1 MKKNSRH
8 LYQYLLAFLCPIT
21 FYCILCIILKIYPFG
36 DISNLRWDLYI
47 QYTDYFNFYRN
58 VLLGNDSIAY
68 SFTKSLG
75 GSMTSLWGYYLASP
89 INLLLV
95 FFKPENISEFI
106 FMASSLKIGLSGLT
120 MFIFSKRKF
129 KNAPWYFVLFLAIAY
144 SFTQYNVGQIANI
157 NWLDGVYMLP
167 LMLVGVELY
176 VEKQKP
182 LFLYLTTAISI
193 VFNWYTGYM
202 NCIFIFIYFLYHQ
215 FLTDKSGVVF
225 QFKSYL
231 KKAVKFARLEILSVM
246 LGMVV
251 LLPVFISQSGGR
263 SAFDKGIFYFATNG
277 RFLDILRGFLI
288 GSPQPSKE
296 ITLYCTIFLFI
307 FVMYFFRCRQINKV
321 DKMAAGAL
329 LLVMVFS
336 LFFAPLEYVW
346 CGFKFIGSYSYRFL
360 YIPILTMLII
370 AGRAL
375 QHAGKLD
382 KRILVENT
390 IGAIGILLILDLI
403 QPFDGKRLW
412 FQIIL
417 LGSYTFIL
425 MFLHS
430 KKFVRYAGA
439 LCIIVLFAGEVI
451 LNARWI
457 ADTTFTEDANTI
469 KNYIHDES
477 LLVDQIRQYDDSPF
491 YRMEKTLNKD
501 KDLSHNSF
509 FANESMAYSYSGIQH
524 YSSSF
529 DLTTAN
535 LIKNLGYCHGEFP
548 TFFHTPLLPADS
560 LLGIKYL
567 FSENQYDGYTRVD
580 GLKSYNVKDVY
591 ENPFSLP
598 MAFGVDHDVSSVEF
612 TDNPFENIN
621 NIYSSILGREI
632 TLMKPIENA
641 TITEADNGVVFDI
654 ASAGKNQILYAAFD
668 GEVDAI
674 NSDMYVNDNLVTRYQ
689 NGWMHH
695 NALTIGNMEGA
706 NTIRMDNFSLQG
718 KTYMLYSMDMELFQN
733 IISQIKGQYSPE
745 IHTSGSRVTVDCV
758 SSTDWV
764 MLSIPYDDS
773 WSVSVNGK
781 KTDILKGVEGL
792 IVVPVSAGH
801 ESKILLEYHVK
812 GLTSGAV
819 VSFLSIILY
828 IWIYKKQIPSPA
840 GRIYKQV

>member
-1 MKKNSRH
+1 MKKYYKH
-8 LYQYLLAFLCPIT
+8 LYQYLLAFLCPII

-36 DISNLRWDLYI
+36 DTSNLRWDLYI
-47 QYTDYFNFYRN
+47 QYTDYFSYYRN
-58 VLLGNDSIAY
+58 VLLGNDNIAY

-95 FFKPENISEFI
+95 FFKPENISAFI

-129 KNAPWYFVLFLAIAY
+129 KNAPWYFVLFLSIAY

-167 LMLVGVELY
+167 LMLIGVELY
-176 VEKQKP
+176 VEKRKP

-202 NCIFIFIYFLYHQ
+202 NCIFIFLYFLYHQ
-215 FLTDKSGVVF
+215 FLTDKSGAVF

-231 KKAVKFARLEILSVM
+231 KKTVKFAMLEILSVM

-263 SAFDKGIFYFATNG
+263 SAFDKGIFYPATNG

-288 GSPQPSKE
+288 GSPQPSNE
-296 ITLYCTIFLFI
+296 ITLFCTIFLLI
-307 FVMYFFRCRQINKV
+307 FVMYFFRSSQINKV
-321 DKMAAGAL
+321 DKMAAGTL
-329 LLVMVFS
+329 LLIMVFS
-336 LFFAPLEYVW
+336 LFFTPLEYIW
-346 CGFKFIGSYSYRFL
+346 CGFKFIGSYAFRFL

-382 KRILVENT
+382 KKILVQNT

-412 FQIIL
+412 LQIIL
-417 LGSYTFIL
+417 LGIYTFIL
-425 MFLHS
+425 MSLHS
-430 KKFVRYAGA
+430 KKFVRYAGVICITA
-439 LCIIVLFAGEVI
+439 LFTGEVI

-457 ADTTFTEDANTI
+457 ADSTFTEDANTI

-477 LLVDQIRQYDDSPF
+477 LLVEQIRQYDSSPF

-501 KDLSHNSF
+501 KDLLHNSF

-529 DLTTAN
+529 DSITAA
-535 LIKNLGYCHGEFP
+535 LIENLGYCNGEFP

-567 FSENQYDGYTRVD
+567 LSENQYDGYTRVD
-580 GLKSYNVKDVY
+580 GLKSYNQKDVY
-591 ENPFSLP
+591 ENQFSLP
-598 MAFGVDHDVSSVEF
+598 MALSVSDDVSSVEL

-621 NIYSSILGREI
+621 NIYSGILGRE
-632 TLMKPIENA
+632 TVLMKPIENV
-641 TITEADNGVVFDI
+641 TITEVDNSVVFDI
-654 ASAGKNQILYAAFD
+654 PSAGKNQILYAAFA

-674 NSDMYVNDNLVTRYQ
+674 NADMYVNDNLITRYQ

-695 NALTIGNMEGA
+695 NALTIGNMEGE
-706 NTIRMDNFSLQG
+706 NTIRMDNFSLQD
-718 KTYMLYSMDMELFQN
+718 KTYMLYSMDMEVFQN
-733 IISQIKGQYSPE
+733 VISQIKGQYSPE
-745 IHTSGSRVTVDCV
+745 IHISGSRVTVGGV
-758 SSTDWV
+758 SSTDRI

-773 WSVSVNGK
+773 WSASVNGK
-781 KTDILKGVEGL
+781 QADILKGAGGL
-792 IVVPVSAGH
+792 IVIPVSAGD
-801 ESKILLEYHVK
+801 ELKILLEYHVK
-812 GLTSGAV
+812 GAIPGAV
-819 VSFLSIILY
+819 ISLLSIILY
-828 IWIYKKQIPSPA
+828 VCAWLYKKRHS
-840 GRIYKQV
+840 